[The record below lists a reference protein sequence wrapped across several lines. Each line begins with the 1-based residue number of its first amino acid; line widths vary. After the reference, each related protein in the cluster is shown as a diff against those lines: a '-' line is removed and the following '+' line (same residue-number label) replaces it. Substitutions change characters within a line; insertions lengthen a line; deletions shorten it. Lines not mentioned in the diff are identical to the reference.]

1 MKPVWAQQ
9 RERSSRFWISV
20 LVWIALHLGRW
31 PVHLLL
37 YPIVMYFYATGADV
51 RAASRDYLRRVNGV
65 EPRRREV
72 FRHLYSFARV
82 ASDRLFFLSGDI
94 DRYQISIRGEQ
105 VFRQAMAG
113 GQGCLLLVSHLGSFE
128 ALRVLGVKDE
138 SLPLRILLDRRQN
151 PLVGDIIDSL
161 DPQLA
166 AGIID
171 AGQPPPELALTID
184 GCLKQGDLVGI
195 MADRA
200 GRGESTVRTEFL
212 GSMAAFPAGPWL
224 LALVLRVPVILCF
237 GLYLGDN
244 RYQLNFELMT
254 EGLSAS
260 RGQRQ
265 AVITGCVE
273 HYAARL
279 EHYARLA
286 PYNWFN
292 FYDFWADDST
302 IDDSTT
308 DH

>member
-1 MKPVWAQQ
+1 MKSQWTQQ
-9 RERSSRFWISV
+9 RERSSSFWMSI
-20 LVWIALHLGRW
+20 LVWIALHLGQW
-31 PVHLLL
+31 PVRALL
-37 YPIVMYFYATGADV
+37 YPIVIYFYATGADA
-51 RAASRDYLRRVNGV
+51 RAASRDYLRRVLER

-72 FRHLYSFARV
+72 FKHLYIFARV
-82 ASDRLFFLSGDI
+82 ASDRLFFLSGGV
-94 DRYQISIRGEQ
+94 DRYHVSVAGEQ
-105 VFRQAMAG
+105 VFREQLAAQ
-113 GQGCLLLVSHLGSFE
+113 QGCLLLVSHLGSFE
-128 ALRVLGVKDE
+128 ALRVLGVKGE

-151 PLVGDIIDSL
+151 PVVGDVIDKL

-171 AGQPPPELALTID
+171 AGQAPPELALTID
-184 GCLKQGDLVGI
+184 TCLKQGDFVGI

-200 GRGESTVRTEFL
+200 GASQGVLRTEFL
-212 GSMAAFPAGPWL
+212 GDMAAFPTGPWQ

-254 EGLSAS
+254 QGLSAT
-260 RGQRQ
+260 RRQRQ
-265 AVITGCVE
+265 AVIAQCVE
-273 HYAARL
+273 HYAARV

-302 IDDSTT
+302 T
-308 DH
+308 DN